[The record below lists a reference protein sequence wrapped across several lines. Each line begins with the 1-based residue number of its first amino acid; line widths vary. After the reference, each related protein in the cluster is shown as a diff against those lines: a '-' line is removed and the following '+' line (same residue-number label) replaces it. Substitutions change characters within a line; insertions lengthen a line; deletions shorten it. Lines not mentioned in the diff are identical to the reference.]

1 MKKGFTLIELIV
13 VIAIIGVLA
22 AILVPTML
30 GYVKKAKKT
39 TANEGARIMFQHMQS
54 VSESFRNA
62 DILDTDE
69 PIALS
74 ELSGISGNKGDC
86 IDVEE
91 FVTSTEIFGKTPD
104 ESQIQG
110 YVDVFFVNGE
120 PKALAW
126 SKDSGSS
133 AIIGIYPIG
142 YADAD
147 IEITW
152 SNWDNKIK
160 EDYKN

>member
-22 AILVPTML
+22 AILVPTMF

-39 TANEGARIMFQHMQS
+39 TANEGARVMFQHIQS
-54 VSESFRNA
+54 LNEGLKNA
-62 DILDTDE
+62 DIPNTKE

-91 FVTSTEIFGKTPD
+91 FVTSTAIFGKTPD
-104 ESQIQG
+104 ESQIQE
-110 YVDVFFVNGE
+110 YVDVFFIDGE

-133 AIIGIYPIG
+133 AIIGIYPVSYI
-142 YADAD
+142 DSD

-152 SNWDNKIK
+152 SNWDDKIK

>member
-22 AILVPTML
+22 AILVPTLL

-39 TANEGARIMFQHMQS
+39 SANEGARLMFQYVQGAN
-54 VSESFRNA
+54 ESLKNTG
-62 DILDTDE
+62 IPNTEE

-74 ELSGISGNKGDC
+74 ELSGISGNNGDC
-86 IDVEE
+86 IYVED

-110 YVDVFFVNGE
+110 YVDIFFVNGE

-126 SKDSGSS
+126 SKDSNSS
-133 AIIGIYPIG
+133 AIIGIYPVS
-142 YADAD
+142 YTNSD
-147 IEITW
+147 IEMTW
-152 SNWDNKIK
+152 SNWDDKIK

>member
-39 TANEGARIMFQHMQS
+39 TANEGARVMFQHIQS
-54 VSESFRNA
+54 LNESFRNSG
-62 DILDTDE
+62 IPNTEE

-110 YVDVFFVNGE
+110 YVDVFFVDSE

-126 SKDSGSS
+126 SKDSSNS
-133 AIIGIYPIG
+133 AIVGIYPVG
-142 YADAD
+142 YSDAD

-152 SNWDNKIK
+152 SNWDDKIK